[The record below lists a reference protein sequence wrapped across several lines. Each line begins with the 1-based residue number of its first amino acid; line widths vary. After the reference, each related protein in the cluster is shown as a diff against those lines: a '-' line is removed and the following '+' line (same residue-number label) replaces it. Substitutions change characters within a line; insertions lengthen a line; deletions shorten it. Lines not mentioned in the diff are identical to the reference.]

1 MKMENVKCPYCGK
14 TTETELKAV
23 GISRNDE
30 YFCEIYDCICG
41 TRFEVLYPR
50 EEPTDCIIYY

>member
-1 MKMENVKCPYCGK
+1 MKMENIKCPYCGK

-23 GISRNDE
+23 TISRNGE
-30 YFCEIYDCICG
+30 YFGEIYDCDCG

-50 EEPTDCIIYY
+50 EEATECIVYY